1 MKYRI
6 DGREVRALEGLNG
19 KVFYMSQLIT
29 CMLFNKLSQCQ
40 LAALANVPH
49 ETVRK
54 VIKQPA
60 HGSLAMWEHLLNTA
74 LKYEAEHKEEQND

>member
-29 CMLFNKLSQCQ
+29 CMLFNKLPQCQ
-40 LAALANVPH
+40 LVNRHGFNRHL
-49 ETVRK
+49 R
-54 VIKQPA
+54 VI
-60 HGSLAMWEHLLNTA
+60 
-74 LKYEAEHKEEQND
+74 